1 MMTKRLALALLLVAT
16 IANAQMDRRRGAAPG
31 APAADPFHFG
41 SPAVVSGT
49 VSAISGNI
57 IHVANGT
64 VTLDATGAKIV
75 DTTGAA
81 VSLSS
86 VTTGSLIVATVK
98 SDNIAPNA
106 PIPATLIAVSKP
118 AALTLTGPVT
128 SVDAAHN
135 SFVLLGR
142 TIQVTSQTSFSA
154 PFFGATVKGLAD
166 LQPNELVTVQANPGG
181 TQTIVAV
188 SVLVMSMHVDE
199 PALIHG
205 TVKSIAADA
214 WVITDNGKDTT
225 VAVNAQTQIVGSPKV
240 GDSVI
245 ILARNDSSGKLV
257 AISIMKSMLPIGQPP
272 H

>member
-1 MMTKRLALALLLVAT
+1 MMTKRLALALLLVAAA
-16 IANAQMDRRRGAAPG
+16 ANAQMDRRRGAAPG
-31 APAADPFHFG
+31 APAADPFHFA
-41 SPAVVSGT
+41 SPATVSGT

-57 IHVANGT
+57 IQIANGT
-64 VTLDATGAKIV
+64 VTLDAAGAKIV
-75 DTTGAA
+75 DTSGEA
-81 VSLSS
+81 VTLGSIA
-86 VTTGSLIVATVK
+86 TGSLIVASVK

-142 TIQVTSQTSFSA
+142 TIQVTPQTSFAA
-154 PFFGATVKGLAD
+154 PFFGASVKGLAD

-181 TQTIVAV
+181 TQSIVAV
-188 SVLVMSMHVDE
+188 SVLVMSMHTDQPE
-199 PALIHG
+199 LIHG

-225 VAVNAQTQIVGSPKV
+225 VAVNAQTQIVGNPKV

-245 ILARNDSSGKLV
+245 ALARNDSSGKLV
-257 AISIMKSMLPIGQPP
+257 AISIMKSLLPPM